1 MAVTIGYWGYITSP
15 YTGGESFLEK
25 SGVGKFMA
33 AFNPTR
39 RVLNRMMGMFSSDL
53 AIDLGTANT
62 LVYAKNRGL
71 IIDEPSV
78 VAVAKNARGGPSRV
92 LAVGREA
99 KEMLGRTPGS
109 IVAIRPM
116 KDGVIADFEVTQSML
131 KYFIAKSQE
140 KITLVRPRIIICVPF
155 GITQV
160 ERRAVRES
168 AQSAGAREVFLI
180 EEPMAAAIGA
190 GLPITEPSGNMIV
203 DIGGGTTEVAVISLG
218 GIVYS
223 QSVRV
228 AGDKFDEAIVNY
240 IKRQYNLLI
249 GERTAEH
256 IKIEIGNA
264 FPFDEVKYCEV
275 KGRDLVVGS
284 PKTVTVS
291 SDEIREAL
299 VDQVNIVVDAVKQA
313 LERTPPELAA
323 DIVDKGIVL
332 AGGGSLL
339 ANFDILIRE
348 RTGLPVMYAEDPLKC
363 VVIGSGKVL
372 DQLDLLKSLT
382 ID

>member
-1 MAVTIGYWGYITSP
+1 
-15 YTGGESFLEK
+15 
-25 SGVGKFMA
+25 
-33 AFNPTR
+33 
-39 RVLNRMMGMFSSDL
+39 MFSSDL

-78 VAVAKNARGGPSRV
+78 VAVHRNARGGPSRV

-99 KEMLGRTPGS
+99 KEMLGRAPGT
-109 IVAIRPM
+109 ITVVRPM
-116 KDGVIADFEVTQSML
+116 KDGVIADFEVCQSML
-131 KYFIAKSQE
+131 KYFIAKSNE
-140 KITLVRPRIIICVPF
+140 KVTLIRPRIIICVPF

-168 AQSAGAREVFLI
+168 AQSAGAREVYLI

-228 AGDKFDEAIVNY
+228 AGDKFDEAIINY

-249 GERTAEH
+249 GERTAET
-256 IKIEIGNA
+256 IKIAIGNA

-284 PKTVTVS
+284 PKSVNVS

-299 VDQVNIVVDAVKQA
+299 VDQVNVVVDAIKQA
-313 LERTPPELAA
+313 LEHTPPELAS
-323 DIVDKGIVL
+323 DIVDKGIIL

-348 RTGLPVMYAEDPLKC
+348 RTGLPVMYAEDPLRC

-382 ID
+382 IE